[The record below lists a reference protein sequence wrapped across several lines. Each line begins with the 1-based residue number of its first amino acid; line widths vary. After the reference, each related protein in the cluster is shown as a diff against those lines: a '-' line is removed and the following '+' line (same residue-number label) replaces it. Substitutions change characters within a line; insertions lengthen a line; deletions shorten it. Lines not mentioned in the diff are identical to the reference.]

1 MSGWLWYVGAMWI
14 DSRNILK
21 VDPTRFLMDWM
32 RYMRKIT
39 LVHILGKMGL
49 LLIEMKRQ
57 QLEQVGGGEDQEFDF
72 GCAKVEMGSRQ
83 LEIK

>member
-1 MSGWLWYVGAMWI
+1 
-14 DSRNILK
+14 
-21 VDPTRFLMDWM
+21 
-32 RYMRKIT
+32 MRKIT

-72 GCAKVEMGSRQ
+72 GCAKIEMGSRQ

>member
-1 MSGWLWYVGAMWI
+1 MCVL
-14 DSRNILK
+14 DQ
-21 VDPTRFLMDWM
+21 
-32 RYMRKIT
+32 

-57 QLEQVGGGEDQEFDF
+57 QLEKVWGEDQEFDF
-72 GCAKVEMGSRQ
+72 GCAKVEMGIRQ